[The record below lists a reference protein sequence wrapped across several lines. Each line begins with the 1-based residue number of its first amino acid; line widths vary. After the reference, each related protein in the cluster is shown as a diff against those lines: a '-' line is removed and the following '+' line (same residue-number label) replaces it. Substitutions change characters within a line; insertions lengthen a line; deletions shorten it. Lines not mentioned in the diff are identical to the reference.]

1 MADIQHIF
9 LDLDGTLTDP
19 KQGIHGSI
27 RYALTKMGQPLSE
40 NINIDWTIG
49 PPLKASLAKLLN
61 TQDESAA
68 EQALQYYRERFS
80 TIGLYENVPYP
91 HVQQTLQQLQHRGY
105 QLYLA
110 TAKPQV
116 YAVRILEHFD
126 LLKYFTQPYGSE
138 LTGERTNKGD
148 LIQYIL
154 QQEALAPETCVM
166 VGDREYDILGAR
178 RNRVKSIAVTYGY
191 GTEQELGQAQANQ
204 EITQF
209 SELLEFFP
217 KRILSV

>member
-27 RYALTKMGQPLSE
+27 RYALTKMGQPLAE
-40 NINIDWTIG
+40 NLNIDWTIG

-61 TQDESAA
+61 SQDDALA
-68 EQALQYYRERFS
+68 ERALQYYRERFS
-80 TIGLYENVPYP
+80 TIGLYENELYP
-91 HVQQTLQQLQHRGY
+91 QVTQTLEQLQQRGY

-154 QQEALAPETCVM
+154 QQEMLQPETCIM
-166 VGDREYDILGAR
+166 VGDREYDIFGAR
-178 RNRVKSIAVTYGY
+178 RNDMNSIAVTYGY
-191 GTEQELGQAQANQ
+191 GTEQELTDAQAAQ
-204 EITQF
+204 RITQF
-209 SELLEFFP
+209 SELLSFFP
-217 KRILSV
+217 DRVTA